1 MLKKHNTFNIFYL
14 LVIAVNMYA
23 LAFENESLRMIAM
36 PSIATSLMIYLL
48 IKTKAQELFHKLI
61 FAGLVFSLAGDVQ
74 LLFSGSAEFYLLTA
88 LLATLVSYMLY
99 SVAYYLDFKRD
110 ISLTKRVGNILFV
123 FLALTAISFFMAGSK
138 NLNDFRYPAL
148 AYLFVLSIM
157 TVLSGYRH
165 KRVNSRSFKLILTGS
180 FAFVLSDLSIG
191 YYYFIESESM
201 MMVSFLL
208 AYLIAQYLVVIG
220 SIERSISVTGKE

>member
-1 MLKKHNTFNIFYL
+1 MLKKHNTFNVFYL
-14 LVIAVNMYA
+14 LIIALNIYA
-23 LAFENESLRMIAM
+23 LVFGSEFLRMIAM
-36 PSIATSLMIYLL
+36 PLIATSLMIYLL
-48 IKTKAQELFHKLI
+48 IKTKAQQLFHKLI

-99 SVAYYLDFKRD
+99 SVAYYLDFKRK

-123 FLALTAISFFMAGSK
+123 LLALVTVSFFMAGSK

-191 YYYFIESESM
+191 YYYFIESENM

-208 AYLIAQYLVVIG
+208 AYLVAQYLVVIG
-220 SIERSISVTGKE
+220 SIERSVSFSDGE

>member
-1 MLKKHNTFNIFYL
+1 MLKKHNTFNVFYL
-14 LVIAVNMYA
+14 LIIALNIYA
-23 LAFENESLRMIAM
+23 LVFGNEFLRMIAM
-36 PSIATSLMIYLL
+36 PLIATSLMIYLL
-48 IKTKAQELFHKLI
+48 IKTKAQQLFHKLI

-99 SVAYYLDFKRD
+99 SVAYYLDFKRK

-123 FLALTAISFFMAGSK
+123 LLALVTVSFFMAGSK

-191 YYYFIESESM
+191 YYYFIESENM

-208 AYLIAQYLVVIG
+208 AYLVAQYLVVIG
-220 SIERSISVTGKE
+220 SIERSVSFSDGE

>member
-1 MLKKHNTFNIFYL
+1 MLKKHNTFNVFYL
-14 LVIAVNMYA
+14 LIIALNIYA
-23 LAFENESLRMIAM
+23 LVFGNEFLRMIAM
-36 PSIATSLMIYLL
+36 PLIATSLMIYLL
-48 IKTKAQELFHKLI
+48 IKTKAQQLFHKLI

-220 SIERSISVTGKE
+220 SIERNENYNSLK